1 MHPVENNSHGSITA
15 RQEERFVPAI
25 AIPFISLYFQIPL
38 WYSRLLHPVDG
49 GPVFSGAVGG
59 WLLFILEADIHA
71 GLHHAPLN
79 QLIMSLAAFSS
90 IGQAFHEDGDLFGR
104 GLEGLMISDSRR
116 GVEEG
121 EAIGEHILPAAL
133 EGVIVRLLEL
143 LKGDALL
150 RKVSI
155 ELLAGVDAPL
165 DAVLLSGSV
174 VGEGAIPQTEL
185 FLFQEG

>member
-1 MHPVENNSHGSITA
+1 
-15 RQEERFVPAI
+15 
-25 AIPFISLYFQIPL
+25 
-38 WYSRLLHPVDG
+38 
-49 GPVFSGAVGG
+49 
-59 WLLFILEADIHA
+59 
-71 GLHHAPLN
+71 
-79 QLIMSLAAFSS
+79 
-90 IGQAFHEDGDLFGR
+90 
-104 GLEGLMISDSRR
+104 
-116 GVEEG
+116 
-121 EAIGEHILPAAL
+121 L